1 MEEKQGRHYSKLV
14 KLRVEEMERGIADDA
29 SIVAKAQL
37 EVARARLEAA
47 VSELQSIN
55 SKLETVENLAVEII
69 TSMEFLEAAYA
80 AHLEAKEYRVGATMA
95 REQDTIKWEKE
106 LKEAKKELERLN

>member
-1 MEEKQGRHYSKLV
+1 
-14 KLRVEEMERGIADDA
+14 MERGIADDA

-47 VSELQSIN
+47 VSELQSKTISVYN
-55 SKLETVENLAVEII
+55 DVEKTVENLAIEII
-69 TSMEFLEAAYA
+69 TSMDFLEAAYA

-95 REQDTIKWEKE
+95 REQDNINWEKE
-106 LKEAKKELERLN
+106 LKEAEKVLERLN